1 MTYFNRF
8 ACCLVNYGHT
18 RSIICDTQRNN
29 YYFIPNSLYILLT
42 EEFPNF
48 SIEEIYDN
56 YGEENEKHL
65 KDYLNFLLVNEIG
78 FIDTQIIKELIP
90 LNLNYKVAEPI
101 SSIII
106 DLSKE
111 SFFLED
117 SFQIAKFIDTN
128 RIKQLQ
134 IRCYDL
140 IDLNTFFKFLNNLS
154 KTTLKGIEIILPYE
168 MKLEN
173 RL

>member
-29 YYFIPNSLYILLT
+29 YYLIPNSLYILLI

-90 LNLNYKVAEPI
+90 LNYKVAEPI

-117 SFQIAKFIDTN
+117 SVQIAKFIDTN

-140 IDLNTFFKFLNNLS
+140 V
-154 KTTLKGIEIILPYE
+154 
-168 MKLEN
+168 
-173 RL
+173 